1 MNKSQYTCMPYTYHQ
16 FCMGRTQCDSGPR
29 ESVHNFVV
37 KLESQPEP
45 EDVLYTYTS
54 FHMSLWGVSRDKIRH
69 RNVFFKNL

>member
-1 MNKSQYTCMPYTYHQ
+1 
-16 FCMGRTQCDSGPR
+16 MGPVYMSSGPR
-29 ESVHNFVV
+29 ESVHNLVV